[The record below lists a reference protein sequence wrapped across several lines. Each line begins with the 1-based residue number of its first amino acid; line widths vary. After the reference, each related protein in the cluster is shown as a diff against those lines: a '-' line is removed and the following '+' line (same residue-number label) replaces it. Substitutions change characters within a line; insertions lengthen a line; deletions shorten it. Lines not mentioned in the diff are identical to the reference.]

1 MKIKYVG
8 RKDFK
13 TDNVAGTGLT
23 WGSGDSLEVADPAKA
38 ARLLRHPDVWTLD
51 EEVAKDINLPSVVPV
66 TQAKTE
72 ADRLRDALGA
82 LGINVPKNRSL
93 DKLRELAI
101 SKGIDPDTLKGDAP
115 EEETNEEV
123 A

>member
-1 MKIKYVG
+1 MQIKYVG
-8 RKDFK
+8 LKAFK

-23 WGSGDSLEVADPAKA
+23 WGQGESLPVDDVSKA
-38 ARLLRHPDVWTLD
+38 SRLLRHPDVWALD
-51 EEVAKDINLPSVVPV
+51 EPTAVDIKLPAVVAAPVAKS
-66 TQAKTE
+66 E
-72 ADRLRDALGA
+72 AEKLRDALA
-82 LGINVPKNRSL
+82 AIGINVPKSRGL